1 MCVHIYSRVKL
12 VFCRVIIMELRS
24 DLSLAHVVDSSTIP
38 FVDSPIQGVERRM
51 LDRTGNEVARATTIV
66 KYSPFARF
74 PRHTHGGGEEF
85 VILDGVFSDDLS
97 GDHGPMSYCRHGIDT
112 THEPWTGEQGA
123 LLLVKLRQMNDRTE
137 APITIVDTEISTDWK
152 RTSNDDKRQRLDLFS
167 NANTGETVW
176 MERWEAGFHSDEW
189 IVGEGGEEIFVL
201 KGDFSFANVDG
212 TTDENNKHSCKEGYW
227 IRRPL
232 SWSGR
237 KFRIQTENGC
247 QLFIKTGHL
256 AMKL

>member
-1 MCVHIYSRVKL
+1 
-12 VFCRVIIMELRS
+12 MELRS
-24 DLSLAHVVDSSTIP
+24 DLSVPYVLDSNTIP
-38 FVDSPIQGVERRM
+38 FVDSPTQGVQRRM
-51 LDRTGNEVARATTIV
+51 LDREGNEVARATTIV

-74 PRHTHGGGEEF
+74 PRHKHGGGEEF

-112 THEPWTGEQGA
+112 EHQPWTGEQGA

-137 APITIVDTEISTDWK
+137 TPITIVESETSTDWK
-152 RTSNDDKRQRLDLFS
+152 RVSDEKRERLDLFS

-176 MERWEAGFHSDEW
+176 MERWDKGFQSSEW
-189 IVGEGGEEIFVL
+189 VVGESGEEIFVL
-201 KGDFSFANVDG
+201 KGDLSFANVDG
-212 TTDENNKHSCKEGYW
+212 TNDENNQHSCTQGYW
-227 IRRPL
+227 IRRPV

-237 KFRIQTENGC
+237 KFQVKTEQGC

>member
-1 MCVHIYSRVKL
+1 
-12 VFCRVIIMELRS
+12 MELRS
-24 DLSLAHVVDSSTIP
+24 DLSVPHVVDSNLIP
-38 FVDSPIQGVERRM
+38 FVDSPTQGVQRRM

-97 GDHGPMSYCRHGIDT
+97 GDHGRFSYCRHGIGT
-112 THEPWTGEQGA
+112 EHEPWTGEQGA

-137 APITIVDTEISTDWK
+137 TPITIIDTEISNNWK
-152 RTSNDDKRQRLDLFS
+152 QEDSNAKLQRLNLFS
-167 NANTGETVW
+167 NKNTGECVW
-176 MERWEAGFHSDEW
+176 MEKWEAGFDSNNW
-189 IVGEGGEEIFVL
+189 IVGQGGEEIFVL
-201 KGDFSFANVDG
+201 YGDMNFENLDG
-212 TTDENNKHSCKEGYW
+212 TNDENNKNKCIQGFW
-227 IRRPL
+227 IRRPIE
-232 SWSGR
+232 WAGR
-237 KFRIQTENGC
+237 KFKVNSQNGC